1 MHLKFVMHQAAEF
14 GIHFFKG
21 HQQCC
26 TLLTKL
32 FKDTERIKIEK
43 EAQGFKLTI
52 SWSRVVWS
60 ASVLQPLRRH

>member
-1 MHLKFVMHQAAEF
+1 MHLKLVMNQAAEF

-21 HQQCC
+21 HQQCY
-26 TLLTKL
+26 TILKKL
-32 FKDTERIKIEK
+32 FKDAERIKIEK

-52 SWSRVVWS
+52 SWSRVVCS